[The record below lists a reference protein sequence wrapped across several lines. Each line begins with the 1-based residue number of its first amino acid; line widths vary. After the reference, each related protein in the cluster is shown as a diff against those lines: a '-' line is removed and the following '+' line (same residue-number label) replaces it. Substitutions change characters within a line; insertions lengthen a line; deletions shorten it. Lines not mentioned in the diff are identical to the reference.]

1 VFATPYELGVCLPF
15 SWFKNGVRIAVF
27 TLLTASFYSTPSH
40 AVPPIPVGPAF
51 DYACNKKFWGLST
64 AYYKTMGFK
73 DRVVDSAIRAPKE
86 VPLFVWSRLREESTD
101 EMVEENR
108 QQARERLHKK
118 DVDRREVWKERA
130 PKISQYMKELG
141 ESWGLRVL
149 FKEAKQPAPLALGF
163 LTPWKP
169 KTDRWYHHFQLA
181 NPMFWVQLLPR
192 VATKMATGT
201 PHSVSPLR
209 GVFNTAFQVPV
220 RATTGKL
227 LGKAYELTLP
237 LHFLFDGVVYY
248 HVYQVADDIY
258 EDLKKE
264 KLENSV
270 EENGPEYDDMIEYDI
285 RFATIKNDLKNAAK
299 TGITRTQA
307 RRAAYVLNRAHNQY
321 LAYLS
326 TQGLQDDPEIR
337 RERRLT
343 FFSLIAP
350 HIVDL
355 IEEGVK
361 PRPGFIFKAKPR
373 DLTNEE
379 VDHLLDIQDEVFVR
393 QRIARAWI
401 LDDHGDLAQ
410 IEKSPAAAERL
421 ADLKQDGFIT
431 FLTGLKDNGTL
442 TQKEFLRE
450 VQMNI
455 EWQGRFAVSE
465 ILQMTPI
472 NQNAAEENTPLD
484 ITDTQLDTVER
495 LSRQA
500 P

>member
-1 VFATPYELGVCLPF
+1 VPF
-15 SWFKNGVRIAVF
+15 SWLKNGVRSLVF
-27 TLLTASFYSTPSH
+27 ALSMASFYPTLSY

-51 DYACNKKFWGLST
+51 DYACNKNFWGLST
-64 AYYKTMGFK
+64 AYYKTMGLK
-73 DRVVDSAIRAPKE
+73 DRVVDTVIHLPKE
-86 VPLFVWSRLREESTD
+86 APLFVWSRLREESTD
-101 EMVEENR
+101 EMVDQNR
-108 QQARERLHKK
+108 KAARERLATK
-118 DVDRREVWKERA
+118 DVERREIWKERA
-130 PKISQYMKELG
+130 VKISQYMKELG

-149 FKEAKQPAPLALGF
+149 FKETKGPAPLALGF
-163 LTPWKP
+163 LTPWRPNTGK
-169 KTDRWYHHFQLA
+169 WYHHFQLV
-181 NPMFWVQLLPR
+181 NPMFWMQLLPR

-248 HVYQVADDIY
+248 HVYSVADDIY
-258 EDLKKE
+258 EHLKKD
-264 KLENSV
+264 KLEDSV
-270 EENGPEYDDMIEYDI
+270 EENGPAYDEMIEYDI
-285 RFATIKNDLKNAAK
+285 RFASIKNDLKNAAK

-321 LAYLS
+321 LQYLS
-326 TQGLQDDPEIR
+326 TDGLQDPPEVR
-337 RERRLT
+337 RQRRLT

-355 IEEGVK
+355 IEDGIK
-361 PRPGFIFKAKPR
+361 PRPGFIFSGKPR
-373 DLTNEE
+373 ALTDEE
-379 VDHLLDIQDEVFVR
+379 VDNLLDIQDEVFVR

-410 IEKSPAAAERL
+410 IEKSPTAATRL

-431 FLTGLKDNGTL
+431 FLTGLKETGTL
-442 TQKEFLRE
+442 TQNQFLRE

-465 ILQMTPI
+465 ILQVKPL
-472 NQNAAEENTPLD
+472 NPNAADENTPLD
-484 ITDTQLDTVER
+484 LTDTQLDTVER
-495 LSRQA
+495 LGQQA

>member
-1 VFATPYELGVCLPF
+1 VPF
-15 SWFKNGVRIAVF
+15 SRLKNRVRIFAF
-27 TLLTASFYSTPSH
+27 ALLMTSFYSAASH
-40 AVPPIPVGPAF
+40 AVVHIPVDKGF
-51 DYACNKKFWGLST
+51 DYACNKNFWGLST
-64 AYYKTMGFK
+64 AYYKTMGVK
-73 DRVVDSAIRAPKE
+73 DRVVDTAIRIPKE
-86 VPLFVWSRLREESTD
+86 VPMFVWSRLRQESTD
-101 EMVEENR
+101 ETVEENR
-108 QQARERLHKK
+108 QAARTRLTAKDTERR
-118 DVDRREVWKERA
+118 DVWNERA
-130 PKISQYMKELG
+130 PKISKYLKEFG
-141 ESWGLRVL
+141 QSWGLRVA
-149 FKEAKQPAPLALGF
+149 FKEAKPPDHLALGF

-169 KTDRWYHHFQLA
+169 EVTKWYHHFQLA
-181 NPMFWVQLLPR
+181 NPLFWVQLLPR

-201 PHSVSPLR
+201 PHSVTPLR
-209 GVFNTAFQVPV
+209 GIFNTAFQVPI
-220 RATTGKL
+220 RATTKKL

-237 LHFLFDGVVYY
+237 VHFFFDGVVYY
-248 HVYQVADDIY
+248 HVYGIADEIY
-258 EDLKKE
+258 QELKKD

-285 RFATIKNDLKNAAK
+285 RFASIKSDLKNAAK

-326 TQGLQDDPEIR
+326 TQGVQDSPEVR

-355 IEEGVK
+355 IEDGVK
-361 PRPGFIFKAKPR
+361 PRPGFIFNGNPR
-373 DLTNEE
+373 DLTDEE
-379 VDHLLDIQDEVFVR
+379 VDHLLDIQDEIFVR

-410 IEKSPAAAERL
+410 IEKSPAATERL

-431 FLTGLKDNGTL
+431 FLMGLKDSGTL
-442 TQKEFLRE
+442 TQKQFLRE

-465 ILQMTPI
+465 ILQMKPV

-495 LSRQA
+495 LSQQ
-500 P
+500 PP